1 MDFSKNKDQILKQ
14 LSQKKMDHV
23 AERRS
28 IEAKNRMQEKAAG
41 GTLRMNAVV
50 VEKTNKP
57 PLAIFGVKGLFITNL
72 KSILQ
77 QYCEIYEFNE
87 IDKATEFLMGNPV
100 PVAIMDIDAPNNLD
114 HCRDFFTTGKTVSA
128 DMAYIAYR
136 TDDKPSEIVEV
147 LQKQGAIIMQKP
159 VDRMELI
166 DLIKKVIA
174 QWREKS
180 GAAKDA
186 AN

>member
-1 MDFSKNKDQILKQ
+1 MDFSKNKDVLLKQ

-28 IEAKNRMQEKAAG
+28 IEAKNRIQEKAAD
-41 GTLRMNAVV
+41 GTRNIKLVE

-77 QYCEIYEFNE
+77 QYCEIYEFND
-87 IDKATEFLMGNPV
+87 IDKATEFLLGNSV
-100 PVAIMDIDAPNNLD
+100 PIAIMDIDAPNDLD
-114 HCRDFFTTGKTVSA
+114 HCRDFFTTGKTVNP

-147 LQKQGAIIMQKP
+147 FQKQGAIIMQKP

-166 DLIKKVIA
+166 DWIKKVIA

-186 AN
+186 AT